1 MLFDEGDDKM
11 VKTEAFPTIR
21 MKIDRLL
28 KITNEYQFNDLVK
41 AVYCIN
47 LCINNRSVLESCL
60 ALNACL
66 IEYEEKGSKRIGTY
80 DEFKGFFGKIYDVMK
95 PGIADDYTVEDF
107 GEVQLRYNDKFYR
120 VIIGTGHNNVYAC
133 LNFLPTLARNISREE
148 ELCLALEYVSGTI
161 DYFIEEN
168 KNDGVVEK
176 RFVLPTEILF
186 YKVQKFFKEEVKK
199 YDILELDSL
208 MMSEGTTI
216 EKSHFVCREDN
227 IYPLYNVSLLIDLYD
242 IWENKIDFKEQI
254 SVANEGI
261 IDRIYSL
268 FEMDRSRSCSIFAPA
283 MIFPEQKYDSSQRT
297 YTFIAKASRGVVVA
311 LNADEYEEGQLEKE
325 IANIEKYHKSG
336 TLHIAETF
344 NRFDKSGLRGIH
356 IPADMPIEYLI
367 YDSFMN
373 PNQMHM
379 SLGEEGKKRKTCTA
393 LDVIYYLNFMD
404 DIDELFEYLSYS
416 NEKDYESSFGFGSDA
431 ALYFTWKNQDRYIAK
446 GAIIFNMVDVGY
458 DTENEA
464 VVDYF
469 LYEDRIYVYSDAQY
483 YSHKWIIRYR
493 RLTRYEG
500 EHPENFRSRI
510 AMYEEICKLGGTNE
524 GVLLAVRTLGYTSP
538 VLVRANDLTG
548 FSHFTLDGSWL
559 LDGSRTLE
567 SDTIENRWAEFYI
580 VIVMDA
586 DEEHPISFDI
596 MRKTV
601 RKWKEV
607 GAKDNYFFKYNL
619 SIRQPHTGNFLE
631 VLYKKHLF
639 YYDYRKL
646 DGMWKLDG
654 SYMLDAEMTP
664 VGTRIG
670 YRYES
675 LYELH
680 EAGLAVMA
688 YNYACRMVESAILK
702 AAYSFRM
709 YYFEYLKTDGSWTT
723 DGSYVVDAQM
733 SPREMR
739 WSTTF
744 RHQHEEKL
752 LMKQRYRMQPCE
764 EAYSIRKTLEQYR
777 MVIDYFDYLKLNGLW
792 KLTGSRLMDA
802 QRTEYTTKQAYSF
815 GVEHTREFRVIWHEE
830 HNLIFLDGTWSLDG
844 SKIIDAWQKTEVL

>member
-1 MLFDEGDDKM
+1 MIENFIEYMWYLLTTPLKKLKKALNKWYILCRVFGKRFDEAK
-11 VKTEAFPTIR
+11 
-21 MKIDRLL
+21 
-28 KITNEYQFNDLVK
+28 
-41 AVYCIN
+41 
-47 LCINNRSVLESCL
+47 
-60 ALNACL
+60 
-66 IEYEEKGSKRIGTY
+66 
-80 DEFKGFFGKIYDVMK
+80 
-95 PGIADDYTVEDF
+95 EDI
-107 GEVQLRYNDKFYR
+107 LR
-120 VIIGTGHNNVYAC
+120 A
-133 LNFLPTLARNISREE
+133 REE
-148 ELCLALEYVSGTI
+148 GMVATCSHEM
-161 DYFIEEN
+161 
-168 KNDGVVEK
+168 
-176 RFVLPTEILF
+176 LP
-186 YKVQKFFKEEVKK
+186 VH
-199 YDILELDSL
+199 
-208 MMSEGTTI
+208 G
-216 EKSHFVCREDN
+216 
-227 IYPLYNVSLLIDLYD
+227 
-242 IWENKIDFKEQI
+242 
-254 SVANEGI
+254 
-261 IDRIYSL
+261 
-268 FEMDRSRSCSIFAPA
+268 
-283 MIFPEQKYDSSQRT
+283 
-297 YTFIAKASRGVVVA
+297 
-311 LNADEYEEGQLEKE
+311 AD
-325 IANIEKYHKSG
+325 
-336 TLHIAETF
+336 
-344 NRFDKSGLRGIH
+344 
-356 IPADMPIEYLI
+356 
-367 YDSFMN
+367 
-373 PNQMHM
+373 
-379 SLGEEGKKRKTCTA
+379 
-393 LDVIYYLNFMD
+393 
-404 DIDELFEYLSYS
+404 
-416 NEKDYESSFGFGSDA
+416 
-431 ALYFTWKNQDRYIAK
+431 
-446 GAIIFNMVDVGY
+446 
-458 DTENEA
+458 
-464 VVDYF
+464 
-469 LYEDRIYVYSDAQY
+469 
-483 YSHKWIIRYR
+483 R

-744 RHQHEEKL
+744 HHQHEEKL

>member
-1 MLFDEGDDKM
+1 MSSIRAEMSGDTDELLQRLNRLSHLETRGVLNSIAEGLRTSTVERFTEEKTPEGTSWKPSIRAQEEGGKTLTKTTQLKTSIRSEVSDSGLAVGTNDIRAATHQFGDERTIRAKNKKYLTFKIGGQWKRVASVKVSILCRVFGKRFDE
-11 VKTEAFPTIR
+11 A
-21 MKIDRLL
+21 
-28 KITNEYQFNDLVK
+28 
-41 AVYCIN
+41 
-47 LCINNRSVLESCL
+47 
-60 ALNACL
+60 
-66 IEYEEKGSKRIGTY
+66 
-80 DEFKGFFGKIYDVMK
+80 
-95 PGIADDYTVEDF
+95 
-107 GEVQLRYNDKFYR
+107 
-120 VIIGTGHNNVYAC
+120 
-133 LNFLPTLARNISREE
+133 
-148 ELCLALEYVSGTI
+148 
-161 DYFIEEN
+161 
-168 KNDGVVEK
+168 
-176 RFVLPTEILF
+176 
-186 YKVQKFFKEEVKK
+186 KE
-199 YDILELDSL
+199 DILRARD
-208 MMSEGTTI
+208 EGMVATC
-216 EKSHFVCREDN
+216 SH
-227 IYPLYNVSLLIDLYD
+227 
-242 IWENKIDFKEQI
+242 
-254 SVANEGI
+254 
-261 IDRIYSL
+261 
-268 FEMDRSRSCSIFAPA
+268 EMLPVH
-283 MIFPEQKYDSSQRT
+283 
-297 YTFIAKASRGVVVA
+297 G
-311 LNADEYEEGQLEKE
+311 AD
-325 IANIEKYHKSG
+325 
-336 TLHIAETF
+336 
-344 NRFDKSGLRGIH
+344 
-356 IPADMPIEYLI
+356 
-367 YDSFMN
+367 
-373 PNQMHM
+373 
-379 SLGEEGKKRKTCTA
+379 
-393 LDVIYYLNFMD
+393 
-404 DIDELFEYLSYS
+404 
-416 NEKDYESSFGFGSDA
+416 
-431 ALYFTWKNQDRYIAK
+431 
-446 GAIIFNMVDVGY
+446 
-458 DTENEA
+458 
-464 VVDYF
+464 
-469 LYEDRIYVYSDAQY
+469 
-483 YSHKWIIRYR
+483 R

-709 YYFEYLKTDGSWTT
+709 YYFEYLKTDGSWIT
-723 DGSYVVDAQM
+723 DGSHVVDAEM

-744 RHQHEEKL
+744 HHQHEEEL
-752 LMKQRYRMQPCE
+752 LLKQRYRMQPCE
-764 EAYSIRKTLEQYR
+764 EEYSIRKTLERYR

-815 GVEHTREFRVIWHEE
+815 GVEHTRED
-830 HNLIFLDGTWSLDG
+830 LD
-844 SKIIDAWQKTEVL
+844 ITEVDGGIG

>member
-268 FEMDRSRSCSIFAPA
+268 LEMDRSRSCSIFAPA

-297 YTFIAKASRGVVVA
+297 YT
-311 LNADEYEEGQLEKE
+311 
-325 IANIEKYHKSG
+325 
-336 TLHIAETF
+336 
-344 NRFDKSGLRGIH
+344 
-356 IPADMPIEYLI
+356 
-367 YDSFMN
+367 
-373 PNQMHM
+373 
-379 SLGEEGKKRKTCTA
+379 
-393 LDVIYYLNFMD
+393 
-404 DIDELFEYLSYS
+404 
-416 NEKDYESSFGFGSDA
+416 
-431 ALYFTWKNQDRYIAK
+431 
-446 GAIIFNMVDVGY
+446 
-458 DTENEA
+458 
-464 VVDYF
+464 
-469 LYEDRIYVYSDAQY
+469 
-483 YSHKWIIRYR
+483 
-493 RLTRYEG
+493 
-500 EHPENFRSRI
+500 
-510 AMYEEICKLGGTNE
+510 
-524 GVLLAVRTLGYTSP
+524 
-538 VLVRANDLTG
+538 
-548 FSHFTLDGSWL
+548 
-559 LDGSRTLE
+559 
-567 SDTIENRWAEFYI
+567 
-580 VIVMDA
+580 
-586 DEEHPISFDI
+586 
-596 MRKTV
+596 
-601 RKWKEV
+601 
-607 GAKDNYFFKYNL
+607 
-619 SIRQPHTGNFLE
+619 
-631 VLYKKHLF
+631 
-639 YYDYRKL
+639 
-646 DGMWKLDG
+646 
-654 SYMLDAEMTP
+654 
-664 VGTRIG
+664 
-670 YRYES
+670 
-675 LYELH
+675 
-680 EAGLAVMA
+680 
-688 YNYACRMVESAILK
+688 CR
-702 AAYSFRM
+702 
-709 YYFEYLKTDGSWTT
+709 
-723 DGSYVVDAQM
+723 
-733 SPREMR
+733 
-739 WSTTF
+739 
-744 RHQHEEKL
+744 
-752 LMKQRYRMQPCE
+752 
-764 EAYSIRKTLEQYR
+764 
-777 MVIDYFDYLKLNGLW
+777 
-792 KLTGSRLMDA
+792 
-802 QRTEYTTKQAYSF
+802 
-815 GVEHTREFRVIWHEE
+815 
-830 HNLIFLDGTWSLDG
+830 
-844 SKIIDAWQKTEVL
+844 

>member
-458 DTENEA
+458 DTENDVFA
-464 VVDYF
+464 VDINNKSIWIVECKVIEKVATFYDMYRQQNRFFNEHKEDEKFQRRIDY
-469 LYEDRIYVYSDAQY
+469 LR
-483 YSHKWIIRYR
+483 
-493 RLTRYEG
+493 
-500 EHPENFRSRI
+500 ENADQVI
-510 AMYEEICKLGGTNE
+510 QQLGCTDYI
-524 GVLLAVRTLGYTSP
+524 GYKVIP
-538 VLVRANDLTG
+538 YMCMNKVLV
-548 FSHFTLDGSWL
+548 
-559 LDGSRTLE
+559 SR
-567 SDTIENRWAEFYI
+567 
-580 VIVMDA
+580 
-586 DEEHPISFDI
+586 
-596 MRKTV
+596 
-601 RKWKEV
+601 
-607 GAKDNYFFKYNL
+607 
-619 SIRQPHTGNFLE
+619 
-631 VLYKKHLF
+631 YKKVTF
-639 YYDYRKL
+639 PIV
-646 DGMWKLDG
+646 
-654 SYMLDAEMTP
+654 SYP
-664 VGTRIG
+664 
-670 YRYES
+670 
-675 LYELH
+675 EL
-680 EAGLAVMA
+680 
-688 YNYACRMVESAILK
+688 VEIISGA
-702 AAYSFRM
+702 
-709 YYFEYLKTDGSWTT
+709 
-723 DGSYVVDAQM
+723 
-733 SPREMR
+733 
-739 WSTTF
+739 
-744 RHQHEEKL
+744 
-752 LMKQRYRMQPCE
+752 
-764 EAYSIRKTLEQYR
+764 
-777 MVIDYFDYLKLNGLW
+777 
-792 KLTGSRLMDA
+792 
-802 QRTEYTTKQAYSF
+802 
-815 GVEHTREFRVIWHEE
+815 TRE
-830 HNLIFLDGTWSLDG
+830 
-844 SKIIDAWQKTEVL
+844 

>member
-1 MLFDEGDDKM
+1 MAEVYVTLGEAAELEGVKYKTMAQRLSRKKESFVTKTEKSETPAIDGMFALVNSLDIEDISEGGNIMDLKELAKALGLPETATEEEIKKAVEDAAKAAEKLKEMDGKKPGEGDGKPGDGEPKPEGADM
-11 VKTEAFPTIR
+11 VANSTILSMLGLKADAKTEDVAASI
-21 MKIDRLL
+21 MAL
-28 KITNEYQFNDLVK
+28 KAGAPDTQAEL
-41 AVYCIN
+41 
-47 LCINNRSVLESCL
+47 L
-60 ALNACL
+60 ALKQRMVATCSHEML
-66 IEYEEKGSKRIGTY
+66 PVHG
-80 DEFKGFFGKIYDVMK
+80 
-95 PGIADDYTVEDF
+95 AD
-107 GEVQLRYNDKFYR
+107 
-120 VIIGTGHNNVYAC
+120 
-133 LNFLPTLARNISREE
+133 
-148 ELCLALEYVSGTI
+148 
-161 DYFIEEN
+161 
-168 KNDGVVEK
+168 
-176 RFVLPTEILF
+176 
-186 YKVQKFFKEEVKK
+186 
-199 YDILELDSL
+199 
-208 MMSEGTTI
+208 
-216 EKSHFVCREDN
+216 
-227 IYPLYNVSLLIDLYD
+227 
-242 IWENKIDFKEQI
+242 
-254 SVANEGI
+254 
-261 IDRIYSL
+261 
-268 FEMDRSRSCSIFAPA
+268 
-283 MIFPEQKYDSSQRT
+283 
-297 YTFIAKASRGVVVA
+297 
-311 LNADEYEEGQLEKE
+311 
-325 IANIEKYHKSG
+325 
-336 TLHIAETF
+336 
-344 NRFDKSGLRGIH
+344 
-356 IPADMPIEYLI
+356 
-367 YDSFMN
+367 
-373 PNQMHM
+373 
-379 SLGEEGKKRKTCTA
+379 
-393 LDVIYYLNFMD
+393 
-404 DIDELFEYLSYS
+404 
-416 NEKDYESSFGFGSDA
+416 
-431 ALYFTWKNQDRYIAK
+431 
-446 GAIIFNMVDVGY
+446 
-458 DTENEA
+458 
-464 VVDYF
+464 
-469 LYEDRIYVYSDAQY
+469 
-483 YSHKWIIRYR
+483 R

>member
-1 MLFDEGDDKM
+1 M
-11 VKTEAFPTIR
+11 
-21 MKIDRLL
+21 
-28 KITNEYQFNDLVK
+28 
-41 AVYCIN
+41 
-47 LCINNRSVLESCL
+47 
-60 ALNACL
+60 
-66 IEYEEKGSKRIGTY
+66 
-80 DEFKGFFGKIYDVMK
+80 
-95 PGIADDYTVEDF
+95 
-107 GEVQLRYNDKFYR
+107 
-120 VIIGTGHNNVYAC
+120 
-133 LNFLPTLARNISREE
+133 
-148 ELCLALEYVSGTI
+148 
-161 DYFIEEN
+161 
-168 KNDGVVEK
+168 
-176 RFVLPTEILF
+176 
-186 YKVQKFFKEEVKK
+186 
-199 YDILELDSL
+199 
-208 MMSEGTTI
+208 
-216 EKSHFVCREDN
+216 
-227 IYPLYNVSLLIDLYD
+227 
-242 IWENKIDFKEQI
+242 
-254 SVANEGI
+254 
-261 IDRIYSL
+261 
-268 FEMDRSRSCSIFAPA
+268 
-283 MIFPEQKYDSSQRT
+283 
-297 YTFIAKASRGVVVA
+297 
-311 LNADEYEEGQLEKE
+311 
-325 IANIEKYHKSG
+325 
-336 TLHIAETF
+336 
-344 NRFDKSGLRGIH
+344 
-356 IPADMPIEYLI
+356 
-367 YDSFMN
+367 
-373 PNQMHM
+373 
-379 SLGEEGKKRKTCTA
+379 
-393 LDVIYYLNFMD
+393 
-404 DIDELFEYLSYS
+404 
-416 NEKDYESSFGFGSDA
+416 
-431 ALYFTWKNQDRYIAK
+431 
-446 GAIIFNMVDVGY
+446 
-458 DTENEA
+458 
-464 VVDYF
+464 
-469 LYEDRIYVYSDAQY
+469 
-483 YSHKWIIRYR
+483 
-493 RLTRYEG
+493 
-500 EHPENFRSRI
+500 
-510 AMYEEICKLGGTNE
+510 
-524 GVLLAVRTLGYTSP
+524 
-538 VLVRANDLTG
+538 
-548 FSHFTLDGSWL
+548 
-559 LDGSRTLE
+559 E

-723 DGSYVVDAQM
+723 DGSHVVDAEM

-744 RHQHEEKL
+744 HHQHEEEL
-752 LMKQRYRMQPCE
+752 LLKQRYRMQPCE
-764 EAYSIRKTLEQYR
+764 EEYSIRKTLERYR

-792 KLTGSRLMDA
+792 KLTGSRLMDT

>member
-1 MLFDEGDDKM
+1 M
-11 VKTEAFPTIR
+11 
-21 MKIDRLL
+21 
-28 KITNEYQFNDLVK
+28 
-41 AVYCIN
+41 
-47 LCINNRSVLESCL
+47 
-60 ALNACL
+60 
-66 IEYEEKGSKRIGTY
+66 
-80 DEFKGFFGKIYDVMK
+80 
-95 PGIADDYTVEDF
+95 
-107 GEVQLRYNDKFYR
+107 
-120 VIIGTGHNNVYAC
+120 
-133 LNFLPTLARNISREE
+133 
-148 ELCLALEYVSGTI
+148 
-161 DYFIEEN
+161 
-168 KNDGVVEK
+168 
-176 RFVLPTEILF
+176 
-186 YKVQKFFKEEVKK
+186 
-199 YDILELDSL
+199 
-208 MMSEGTTI
+208 
-216 EKSHFVCREDN
+216 
-227 IYPLYNVSLLIDLYD
+227 
-242 IWENKIDFKEQI
+242 
-254 SVANEGI
+254 
-261 IDRIYSL
+261 
-268 FEMDRSRSCSIFAPA
+268 
-283 MIFPEQKYDSSQRT
+283 
-297 YTFIAKASRGVVVA
+297 
-311 LNADEYEEGQLEKE
+311 
-325 IANIEKYHKSG
+325 
-336 TLHIAETF
+336 
-344 NRFDKSGLRGIH
+344 
-356 IPADMPIEYLI
+356 
-367 YDSFMN
+367 
-373 PNQMHM
+373 
-379 SLGEEGKKRKTCTA
+379 
-393 LDVIYYLNFMD
+393 
-404 DIDELFEYLSYS
+404 
-416 NEKDYESSFGFGSDA
+416 
-431 ALYFTWKNQDRYIAK
+431 
-446 GAIIFNMVDVGY
+446 
-458 DTENEA
+458 
-464 VVDYF
+464 
-469 LYEDRIYVYSDAQY
+469 
-483 YSHKWIIRYR
+483 
-493 RLTRYEG
+493 
-500 EHPENFRSRI
+500 
-510 AMYEEICKLGGTNE
+510 
-524 GVLLAVRTLGYTSP
+524 
-538 VLVRANDLTG
+538 
-548 FSHFTLDGSWL
+548 
-559 LDGSRTLE
+559 E

-619 SIRQPHTGNFLE
+619 SIRQPHTGNFLK

-744 RHQHEEKL
+744 HHQHEEKL

>member
-1 MLFDEGDDKM
+1 M

-297 YTFIAKASRGVVVA
+297 YTFIAKASSTNF
-311 LNADEYEEGQLEKE
+311 LIISKEELTEEYLFEKLGFIKDGMLEKQGRE
-325 IANIEKYHKSG
+325 LCRSIIYALDG
-336 TLHIAETF
+336 
-344 NRFDKSGLRGIH
+344 GLRYH
-356 IPADMPIEYLI
+356 NYEIP
-367 YDSFMN
+367 
-373 PNQMHM
+373 
-379 SLGEEGKKRKTCTA
+379 
-393 LDVIYYLNFMD
+393 
-404 DIDELFEYLSYS
+404 
-416 NEKDYESSFGFGSDA
+416 DYESIKKVFGEKSARLFV
-431 ALYFTWKNQDRYIAK
+431 KNK
-446 GAIIFNMVDVGY
+446 GYHAY
-458 DTENEA
+458 
-464 VVDYF
+464 
-469 LYEDRIYVYSDAQY
+469 
-483 YSHKWIIRYR
+483 W
-493 RLTRYEG
+493 
-500 EHPENFRSRI
+500 
-510 AMYEEICKLGGTNE
+510 
-524 GVLLAVRTLGYTSP
+524 GYTS
-538 VLVRANDLTG
+538 
-548 FSHFTLDGSWL
+548 
-559 LDGSRTLE
+559 
-567 SDTIENRWAEFYI
+567 SD
-580 VIVMDA
+580 DS
-586 DEEHPISFDI
+586 PI
-596 MRKTV
+596 TQ
-601 RKWKEV
+601 
-607 GAKDNYFFKYNL
+607 FF
-619 SIRQPHTGNFLE
+619 
-631 VLYKKHLF
+631 
-639 YYDYRKL
+639 
-646 DGMWKLDG
+646 
-654 SYMLDAEMTP
+654 
-664 VGTRIG
+664 
-670 YRYES
+670 
-675 LYELH
+675 
-680 EAGLAVMA
+680 
-688 YNYACRMVESAILK
+688 
-702 AAYSFRM
+702 
-709 YYFEYLKTDGSWTT
+709 TT
-723 DGSYVVDAQM
+723 DSFEIEDKDFY
-733 SPREMR
+733 
-739 WSTTF
+739 
-744 RHQHEEKL
+744 
-752 LMKQRYRMQPCE
+752 
-764 EAYSIRKTLEQYR
+764 
-777 MVIDYFDYLKLNGLW
+777 LNGRACVW
-792 KLTGSRLMDA
+792 
-802 QRTEYTTKQAYSF
+802 
-815 GVEHTREFRVIWHEE
+815 
-830 HNLIFLDGTWSLDG
+830 
-844 SKIIDAWQKTEVL
+844 